1 MRYEFPEIRHLDD
14 VRPAIE
20 GRDEFI
26 IAERPWGYVVNY
38 MVNLI
43 DTFPEVRTTGG
54 SAKMRAEQNRIKAI
68 RRECRGILFYPDGRI
83 MARRLQKFF
92 NVGERDETQ
101 AHLIDLTQPHVI
113 LEKLDGCLS
122 ADTIVQTP
130 YGEMTIEQLVF
141 SDQEIPVMAYDH
153 TIGCN
158 VWAHV
163 EGTSVK
169 ESINNWYK
177 ITLDDGK
184 TIKLTDN
191 HKVWCVNKNQYLTVA
206 DLEEG
211 DEVRLLTE

>member
-1 MRYEFPEIRHLDD
+1 MHYEFPEIHHLDD

-26 IAERPWGYVVNY
+26 IAKRDWGFVVNY
-38 MVNLI
+38 MVNLA
-43 DTFPEVRTTGG
+43 DTFPEVRTAGG
-54 SAKMRAEQNRIKAI
+54 SAKMREEQTRLKAI
-68 RRECRGILFYPDGRI
+68 RRECRGILFHPDGRI
-83 MARRLQKFF
+83 MARRLHKFF

-101 AHLIDLTQPHVI
+101 PHLIDLSRPHVI

-122 ADTIVQTP
+122 ADTIVRTP
-130 YGEMTIEQLVF
+130 YGEMTIEQLV
-141 SDQEIPVMAYDH
+141 SSEQEIPVMAYDH
-153 TIGCN
+153 NTDRNI
-158 VWAHV
+158 WAYV

-169 ESINNWYK
+169 ESIDNWYK
-177 ITLDDGK
+177 ITLDDGT